1 MTDQMIRRVKMA
13 CYTTNM
19 SMPIVSNFVP
29 ILFLT
34 FRDLYGISY
43 SLLGFLVLVNF
54 VTQLGVDL
62 VFSFFSHKINIAKAV
77 KITPA
82 LTAVGVI
89 LFALSPN
96 IFPNNIYAG
105 FLIGTII
112 FSSSGGFVEVL
123 LTPVISALPA
133 KDVDREVSKLH
144 SVYAWSVVV
153 VIIIT
158 TLYLFAFGSENWQW
172 LALILTLIP
181 IFSFYLY
188 LRSDIPEME
197 TPEKVGSVLH
207 MLKNKTLWM
216 CVMVIFLGGAAEC
229 TMAQW
234 SSSYL
239 EQAVGIPKAWGD
251 ILGVAVFYVMLG
263 LGRTLYSKYGKSI
276 EKILLAGIIATTAC
290 YLTAVI
296 SNVPMI
302 GLIACAF
309 TGFCA
314 SMLWPGSVIV
324 ATERFPIGGV
334 FIYAMMAAG
343 GDLGASVGPQ
353 LIGIITDAA
362 IEMPQLINMAESMGM
377 ALEQL
382 GMKLGMLVAT
392 LFPVAAIPLY
402 IHVYKTRK
410 KG

>member
-1 MTDQMIRRVKMA
+1 
-13 CYTTNM
+13 
-19 SMPIVSNFVP
+19 
-29 ILFLT
+29 
-34 FRDLYGISY
+34 
-43 SLLGFLVLVNF
+43 
-54 VTQLGVDL
+54 
-62 VFSFFSHKINIAKAV
+62 
-77 KITPA
+77 
-82 LTAVGVI
+82 
-89 LFALSPN
+89 
-96 IFPNNIYAG
+96 
-105 FLIGTII
+105 
-112 FSSSGGFVEVL
+112 
-123 LTPVISALPA
+123 
-133 KDVDREVSKLH
+133 
-144 SVYAWSVVV
+144 
-153 VIIIT
+153 
-158 TLYLFAFGSENWQW
+158 
-172 LALILTLIP
+172 
-181 IFSFYLY
+181 
-188 LRSDIPEME
+188 
-197 TPEKVGSVLH
+197 
-207 MLKNKTLWM
+207 
-216 CVMVIFLGGAAEC
+216 
-229 TMAQW
+229 
-234 SSSYL
+234 
-239 EQAVGIPKAWGD
+239 
-251 ILGVAVFYVMLG
+251 MLG

-343 GDLGASVGPQ
+343 GDLGASIGPQ

-362 IEMPQLINMAESMGM
+362 IEMPQLINMAASMGM
-377 ALEQL
+377 APEQL